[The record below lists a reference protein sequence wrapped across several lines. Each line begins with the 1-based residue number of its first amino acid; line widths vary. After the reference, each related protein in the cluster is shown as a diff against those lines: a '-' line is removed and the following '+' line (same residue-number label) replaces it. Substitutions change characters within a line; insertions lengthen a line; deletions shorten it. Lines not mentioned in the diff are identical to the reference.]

1 MNLTQS
7 LGLLF
12 GKGTGLFH
20 TVKLENDNLSIFTA
34 SACIRCQVPFSS
46 KLYHPCLTKAC
57 VYIKFARTNATPWSL
72 QEISGSTWGCDCHL
86 LVKEALS
93 FLQM

>member
-20 TVKLENDNLSIFTA
+20 TVKLENDNLQVHVLDVRYLSLLNYIIHV
-34 SACIRCQVPFSS
+34 SQRHVCIS
-46 KLYHPCLTKAC
+46 
-57 VYIKFARTNATPWSL
+57 KFARTNATPWSL
-72 QEISGSTWGCDCHL
+72 QEISGSTWRCDCHL

-93 FLQM
+93 FLQI

>member
-20 TVKLENDNLSIFTA
+20 TVKLENDNL
-34 SACIRCQVPFSS
+34 QVHVLDVRYLSP

-57 VYIKFARTNATPWSL
+57 VYIKICSN
-72 QEISGSTWGCDCHL
+72 
-86 LVKEALS
+86 
-93 FLQM
+93 